1 MIKLFVICS
10 IQFFLLINNLS
21 AQTGYE
27 LAKKLDNKDKPQ
39 NMTSRISMTLT
50 NAKNKSRKNVMI
62 SKTANQSQKLM
73 IWVLEPKFDRGM
85 SFLKIEHDDRKTE
98 MRIWLPAFNKIRR
111 INANRRSNSFM
122 GSDLSYEDMMSRSI
136 DDNTYLRLEDDQI
149 GEEDCYVLEVIPKK
163 RITTSYSKHRTWIS
177 KENFQ
182 IVQETSFDKKSKLK
196 KIKKFHYAYV
206 NDYEIISKIYVED
219 LQKKHKTDIYFD
231 QVKVDTKMDEKIFQE
246 KNLKRLPL
254 N

>member
-39 NMTSRISMTLT
+39 NMTSRISMTLI
-50 NAKNKSRKNVMI
+50 NSKNKSRKNVMI
-62 SKTANQSQKLM
+62 SKTANQSQKQL
-73 IWVLEPKFDRGM
+73 IWVLDPTSDRGM
-85 SFLKIEHDDRKTE
+85 SFLKIEREDRKTE
-98 MRIWLPAFNKIRR
+98 IRIWLPAFNKIRR

-149 GEEDCYVLEVIPKK
+149 EGEECYVLEVIPKK
-163 RITTSYSKHRTWIS
+163 ALIHRTQNI
-177 KENFQ
+177 EHGF
-182 IVQETSFDKKSKLK
+182 
-196 KIKKFHYAYV
+196 
-206 NDYEIISKIYVED
+206 
-219 LQKKHKTDIYFD
+219 QKKTFKLCRKLPMI
-231 QVKVDTKMDEKIFQE
+231 
-246 KNLKRLPL
+246 KRVS
-254 N
+254 

>member
-1 MIKLFVICS
+1 MIKLFIIYS

-62 SKTANQSQKLM
+62 SKTANQNQKQM
-73 IWVLEPKFDRGM
+73 IWVLEPKSDRGM
-85 SFLKIEHDDRKTE
+85 SFLKIEREDRKTE

-122 GSDLSYEDMMSRSI
+122 GSDLSYEDLSTREIADHDYSR
-136 DDNTYLRLEDDQI
+136 LDDQTI
-149 GEEDCYVLEVIPKK
+149 
-163 RITTSYSKHRTWIS
+163 
-177 KENFQ
+177 N
-182 IVQETSFDKKSKLK
+182 SKLC
-196 KIKKFHYAYV
+196 
-206 NDYEIISKIYVED
+206 
-219 LQKKHKTDIYFD
+219 
-231 QVKVDTKMDEKIFQE
+231 
-246 KNLKRLPL
+246 
-254 N
+254 

>member
-62 SKTANQSQKLM
+62 SKTANQSQKQM
-73 IWVLEPKFDRGM
+73 IWVLEPKSDRGM
-85 SFLKIEHDDRKTE
+85 SFLKIEREDRKTE

-122 GSDLSYEDMMSRSI
+122 GSDLSYEDMMSWSI

-149 GEEDCYVLEVIPKK
+149 EGKECYVLEVIPKK
-163 RITTSYSKHRTWIS
+163 SINTSY
-177 KENFQ
+177 
-182 IVQETSFDKKSKLK
+182 
-196 KIKKFHYAYV
+196 
-206 NDYEIISKIYVED
+206 
-219 LQKKHKTDIYFD
+219 
-231 QVKVDTKMDEKIFQE
+231 
-246 KNLKRLPL
+246 
-254 N
+254 

>member
-1 MIKLFVICS
+1 MIRLFVICS

-62 SKTANQSQKLM
+62 SKTANQSQKQM
-73 IWVLEPKFDRGM
+73 IWVLEPKSDRGL
-85 SFLKIEHDDRKTE
+85 SFLKIEREDRKTE

-122 GSDLSYEDMMSRSI
+122 GSDLSYEDMMIRSL
-136 DDNTYLRLEDDQI
+136 DDNTYSRLEDDHVD
-149 GEEDCYVLEVIPKK
+149 GEECYVLEVMPKPG
-163 RITTSYSKHRTWIS
+163 ITTSYSKHRTWVS
-177 KENFQ
+177 KENLQ
-182 IVQETSFDKKSKLK
+182 IMQEASYDKKSKLK
-196 KIKKFHYAYV
+196 KIKNFHYASV
-206 NDYEIISKIYVED
+206 NNYEIISKIHVKD

-231 QVKVDTKMDEKIFQE
+231 QVEVDKEMNEKIFQE
-246 KNLKRLPL
+246 KSLKRLPRY
-254 N
+254 